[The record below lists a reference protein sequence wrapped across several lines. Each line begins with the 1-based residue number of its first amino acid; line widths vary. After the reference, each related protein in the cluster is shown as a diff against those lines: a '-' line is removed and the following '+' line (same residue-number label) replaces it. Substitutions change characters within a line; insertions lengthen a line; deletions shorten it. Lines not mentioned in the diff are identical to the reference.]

1 MSAPPVPKRAYRID
15 PEVAR
20 ERASRAARVR
30 NSPDTYIGQLER
42 AKLTGE
48 QKRRLAA
55 LLMPFLDEQPAEDSS
70 PAGAGAR

>member
-1 MSAPPVPKRAYRID
+1 MSAPPAPKRPYRID
-15 PEVAR
+15 PQVAH

-42 AKLTGE
+42 SELTDE

-55 LLMPFLDEQPAEDSS
+55 LLMPFLLGQPAGHS
-70 PAGAGAR
+70 AARAGAR